1 MRLRDILSLA
11 AHNLR
16 ESPLRTALCAL
27 SVAVGSGALLLILS
41 IGLYGRK
48 QVDVG
53 LQTLGVSGLSVYTES
68 GHAGTILSAALADE
82 IEQDVDGIRTLMP
95 IKAQS
100 GTVRVGHTTEHAVLL
115 GADERLGEV
124 MQMEMLAGTLPNAWQ
139 CANAEPVAVVGDDLA
154 QTLYRRTNITGR
166 QIRLKVNGTDR
177 YFTVCGVVRAQT
189 GAFGGMLSAV
199 APHLV
204 YVPYACIASQTE
216 RTDQVFVQCISQT
229 DTASVSSQIEKY
241 LTDRQ
246 QVRGVH
252 VQNMSGAVQT
262 VQQLAEMGIGL
273 FAAVGAVTL
282 FVALIGAMGRR
293 WLPLTRKRDRYSAG
307 ATHSRDI
314 RRTFPVALLCLFGG
328 IVGPAT
334 AGALLHP
341 GAAPPCRK
349 AVCLPDCLHLPHS
362 AEPLPDCSAVRRLLS
377 IQSTQYAITF
387 LSPLFVLY

>member
-139 CANAEPVAVVGDDLA
+139 CANAEPIAVVGDDLA

-166 QIRLKVNGTDR
+166 KIRLKANGTDR

-252 VQNMSGAVQT
+252 VQNMSAQ
-262 VQQLAEMGIGL
+262 
-273 FAAVGAVTL
+273 
-282 FVALIGAMGRR
+282 
-293 WLPLTRKRDRYSAG
+293 
-307 ATHSRDI
+307 
-314 RRTFPVALLCLFGG
+314 
-328 IVGPAT
+328 
-334 AGALLHP
+334 
-341 GAAPPCRK
+341 
-349 AVCLPDCLHLPHS
+349 
-362 AEPLPDCSAVRRLLS
+362 
-377 IQSTQYAITF
+377 
-387 LSPLFVLY
+387 

>member
-124 MQMEMLAGTLPNAWQ
+124 MQIEMLAGTLPNAWQ
-139 CANAEPVAVVGDDLA
+139 CAVLHAYGEP
-154 QTLYRRTNITGR
+154 
-166 QIRLKVNGTDR
+166 
-177 YFTVCGVVRAQT
+177 
-189 GAFGGMLSAV
+189 

-216 RTDQVFVQCISQT
+216 RTDQVFVQCISQA
-229 DTASVSSQIEKY
+229 DTALVSSQIEKY

-282 FVALIGAMGRR
+282 FVALIGVMGSM
-293 WLPLTRKRDRYSAG
+293 LAAAHEKTGEIGILLALG
-307 ATHSRDI
+307 AQPHDI
-314 RRTFPVALLCLFGG
+314 RRTFLLQAVLLCLFGG
-328 IVGPAT
+328 IVGLAA
-334 AGALLHP
+334 AGALLHF
-341 GAAPPCRK
+341 GAALL
-349 AVCLPDCLHLPHS
+349 LPEGRVFAGLLILSTLSGAAAGLLP
-362 AEPLPDCSAVRRLLS
+362 AVRAAALDP
-377 IQSTQYAITF
+377 IDAICK
-387 LSPLFVLY
+387 

>member
-124 MQMEMLAGTLPNAWQ
+124 MQIEMLAGTLPNVWQ

-154 QTLYRRTNITGR
+154 QALYRRTNITGR

-216 RTDQVFVQCISQT
+216 RTDQVFVQCISQV

-273 FAAVGAVTL
+273 FAAVGTVTL
-282 FVALIGAMGRR
+282 FVALIGVMGSM
-293 WLPLTRKRDRYSAG
+293 LAAAHEKTGEIGILLALG
-307 ATHSRDI
+307 AQPHDI
-314 RRTFPVALLCLFGG
+314 RRIFLLQAVLLCLFGG
-328 IVGPAT
+328 IVGLAA
-334 AGALLHP
+334 AGALLHF
-341 GAAPPCRK
+341 GAALL
-349 AVCLPDCLHLPHS
+349 LPEGRVFAGLLTLSTLSGAAAGLLP
-362 AEPLPDCSAVRRLLS
+362 AVRAAALDP
-377 IQSTQYAITF
+377 IDAICK
-387 LSPLFVLY
+387 

>member
-282 FVALIGAMGRR
+282 FVALIGVMGSMLAAAREKTGR
-293 WLPLTRKRDRYSAG
+293 SAFCWRS
-307 ATHSRDI
+307 AHSRTIFADVSPAGCAAVPV
-314 RRTFPVALLCLFGG
+314 RRNRRSGSRRLRSCTSEQHCSLPEGRVFAGLLILS
-328 IVGPAT
+328 T
-334 AGALLHP
+334 LS
-341 GAAPPCRK
+341 GAA
-349 AVCLPDCLHLPHS
+349 AGLLP
-362 AEPLPDCSAVRRLLS
+362 AVRAAALDP
-377 IQSTQYAITF
+377 IDAICK
-387 LSPLFVLY
+387 

>member
-216 RTDQVFVQCISQT
+216 RTDQESVQCT
-229 DTASVSSQIEKY
+229 
-241 LTDRQ
+241 
-246 QVRGVH
+246 
-252 VQNMSGAVQT
+252 
-262 VQQLAEMGIGL
+262 
-273 FAAVGAVTL
+273 
-282 FVALIGAMGRR
+282 
-293 WLPLTRKRDRYSAG
+293 
-307 ATHSRDI
+307 
-314 RRTFPVALLCLFGG
+314 
-328 IVGPAT
+328 
-334 AGALLHP
+334 
-341 GAAPPCRK
+341 
-349 AVCLPDCLHLPHS
+349 
-362 AEPLPDCSAVRRLLS
+362 
-377 IQSTQYAITF
+377 
-387 LSPLFVLY
+387 

>member
-154 QTLYRRTNITGR
+154 QADKYHRTADSAKGKRHRPIFHGMR
-166 QIRLKVNGTDR
+166 CCAGTD
-177 YFTVCGVVRAQT
+177 
-189 GAFGGMLSAV
+189 GGIRRNAV
-199 APHLV
+199 GG
-204 YVPYACIASQTE
+204 C
-216 RTDQVFVQCISQT
+216 
-229 DTASVSSQIEKY
+229 TASGLCAVCVYRVANRTHGSS
-241 LTDRQ
+241 
-246 QVRGVH
+246 VCAVH
-252 VQNMSGAVQT
+252 
-262 VQQLAEMGIGL
+262 
-273 FAAVGAVTL
+273 FA
-282 FVALIGAMGRR
+282 
-293 WLPLTRKRDRYSAG
+293 DRY
-307 ATHSRDI
+307 
-314 RRTFPVALLCLFGG
+314 CFGQ
-328 IVGPAT
+328 
-334 AGALLHP
+334 
-341 GAAPPCRK
+341 
-349 AVCLPDCLHLPHS
+349 
-362 AEPLPDCSAVRRLLS
+362 LS
-377 IQSTQYAITF
+377 D
-387 LSPLFVLY
+387 

>member
-177 YFTVCGVVRAQT
+177 YFTVCA
-189 GAFGGMLSAV
+189 
-199 APHLV
+199 
-204 YVPYACIASQTE
+204 
-216 RTDQVFVQCISQT
+216 
-229 DTASVSSQIEKY
+229 
-241 LTDRQ
+241 
-246 QVRGVH
+246 
-252 VQNMSGAVQT
+252 
-262 VQQLAEMGIGL
+262 
-273 FAAVGAVTL
+273 
-282 FVALIGAMGRR
+282 
-293 WLPLTRKRDRYSAG
+293 
-307 ATHSRDI
+307 
-314 RRTFPVALLCLFGG
+314 
-328 IVGPAT
+328 
-334 AGALLHP
+334 
-341 GAAPPCRK
+341 
-349 AVCLPDCLHLPHS
+349 
-362 AEPLPDCSAVRRLLS
+362 
-377 IQSTQYAITF
+377 
-387 LSPLFVLY
+387 

>member
-48 QVDVG
+48 QVDAG

-115 GADERLGEV
+115 GTDERLGEV
-124 MQMEMLAGTLPNAWQ
+124 MQLELLAGSLPNAWQ
-139 CANAEPVAVVGDDLA
+139 SANAEPVAVVGDDLA
-154 QTLYRRTNITGR
+154 QTLYGRTNITGR

-229 DTASVSSQIEKY
+229 DT
-241 LTDRQ
+241 RQ

-282 FVALIGAMGRR
+282 FVALIGVMGSM
-293 WLPLTRKRDRYSAG
+293 LAAAHEKTGEIGILLALG
-307 ATHSRDI
+307 AQPHDI
-314 RRTFPVALLCLFGG
+314 RRTFLLQAVLLCLFGG
-328 IVGPAT
+328 IAGLAA
-334 AGALLHP
+334 AGALLHF
-341 GAAPPCRK
+341 GAALL
-349 AVCLPDCLHLPHS
+349 LPEGRVFAGLLILSTLSGAAAGLLP
-362 AEPLPDCSAVRRLLS
+362 AVRAAALDP
-377 IQSTQYAITF
+377 IDAICK
-387 LSPLFVLY
+387 

>member
-41 IGLYGRK
+41 IGLYGQK

-189 GAFGGMLSAV
+189 GAFGGM
-199 APHLV
+199 
-204 YVPYACIASQTE
+204 
-216 RTDQVFVQCISQT
+216 
-229 DTASVSSQIEKY
+229 
-241 LTDRQ
+241 
-246 QVRGVH
+246 G
-252 VQNMSGAVQT
+252 
-262 VQQLAEMGIGL
+262 
-273 FAAVGAVTL
+273 
-282 FVALIGAMGRR
+282 
-293 WLPLTRKRDRYSAG
+293 
-307 ATHSRDI
+307 
-314 RRTFPVALLCLFGG
+314 
-328 IVGPAT
+328 
-334 AGALLHP
+334 
-341 GAAPPCRK
+341 
-349 AVCLPDCLHLPHS
+349 
-362 AEPLPDCSAVRRLLS
+362 
-377 IQSTQYAITF
+377 
-387 LSPLFVLY
+387 